1 MIQTTKGPYSARI
14 DYIEQEINMQFTI
27 HRQSVIQFYGYFT
40 LGLAFLFLGFY
51 LFEEQ
56 IGWWQADS
64 PKMLPII
71 LGSYLALAV
80 VILQF
85 ANKEKT
91 FQLDSL
97 LPYQML
103 EILIMGLLMVYI
115 TPKQQDLALL
125 LLFPVGIG
133 NLLVS
138 KRFGYLLAAMATIMV
153 LTQGFVH
160 PDDVTDRVVSG
171 SILGISFFLEA
182 LIIQNLSSSL
192 SEAKYQ
198 AEQTQVELD
207 NAAKLNDLI
216 IERMHT
222 GVCVVD
228 HHGLIKRINRAAQ
241 ERLVGFEP
249 NQCIPESIMAR
260 MEYWQKYDL
269 QKESEIQLDPSNPSS
284 SVFVFF
290 AGIDESTSLIFIENK
305 ETVVRKAHQ
314 SKLDSLARMA
324 ASIAHEIRNPLNAV
338 SHATQLLIENPDLS
352 QEDQHLG
359 QIILRH
365 CQRMD
370 SIIQNV
376 MQISKRRSSDLQWI
390 QLNKWLQDVIPE
402 LSEQYQCKFQVT
414 GETVEVRF
422 DPSQLQ
428 QVISNLTQNAC
439 RYGDAKQGTPI
450 TISLKKINERVC
462 MSFIDQGPGLS
473 EQAVQYLY
481 EPFHSTS
488 ASGTGLG
495 LYLIKELCEAN
506 HAEVRY
512 DSQHEQ
518 GAKFDIC
525 FAHDFASNKESP

>member
-1 MIQTTKGPYSARI
+1 LIQTTKGPYSARI
-14 DYIEQEINMQFTI
+14 DYIEQEDNMQFTI
-27 HRQSVIQFYGYFT
+27 HRQSVIQFYGYFA

-51 LFEEQ
+51 LFEER
-56 IGWWQADS
+56 IGWWQADA

-71 LGSYLALAV
+71 LGGYLALAV

-85 ANKEKT
+85 ANKDRP
-91 FQLDSL
+91 FLLDSL

-103 EILIMGLLMVYI
+103 EILIMGLLMIYI
-115 TPKQQDLALL
+115 APKQQDLALL
-125 LLFPVGIG
+125 MLFPVGIG

-153 LTQGFVH
+153 LTQGFLH
-160 PDDVTDRVVSG
+160 PHNVTDRVVSG
-171 SILGISFFLEA
+171 SIIGISYFLEA
-182 LIIQNLSSSL
+182 LIIQSLSSSL
-192 SEAKYQ
+192 SEAKHQ
-198 AEQTQVELD
+198 AQQAQVELD

-228 HHGLIKRINRAAQ
+228 HHGAIIRINRAAQ
-241 ERLVGFEP
+241 ERLENLQP
-249 NQCIPESIMAR
+249 NQCVPQSIMER
-260 MEYWQKYDL
+260 MHYWMKFDL

-290 AGIDESTSLIFIENK
+290 ARIDEANTLIFIENK

-338 SHATQLLIENPDLS
+338 SHATQLLLENPELS
-352 QEDQHLG
+352 KEDQHLG
-359 QIILRH
+359 GIILRH
-365 CQRMD
+365 CTRMD
-370 SIIQNV
+370 NIVQNV
-376 MQISKRRSSDLQWI
+376 MQISKRTTSDLQWI
-390 QLNKWLQDVIPE
+390 QLNKWLGDLIPE
-402 LSEQYQCKFQVT
+402 LCEQYQCKIFIT
-414 GETVEVRF
+414 GDPIEIRF

-428 QVISNLTQNAC
+428 QVISNLSQNAT
-439 RYGDAKQGTPI
+439 RYGGADKDHAIEIQLKQANQRGC
-450 TISLKKINERVC
+450 L
-462 MSFIDQGPGLS
+462 SFIDQGPGLS

-518 GAKFDIC
+518 GAKFDIY
-525 FAHDFASNKESP
+525 FAHDAVTNKD